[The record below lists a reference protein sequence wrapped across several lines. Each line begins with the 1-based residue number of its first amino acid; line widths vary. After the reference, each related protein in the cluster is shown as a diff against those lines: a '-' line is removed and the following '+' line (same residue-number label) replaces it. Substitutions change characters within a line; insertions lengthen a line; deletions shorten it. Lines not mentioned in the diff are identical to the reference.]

1 MSYRPIPTVK
11 IHWQSI
17 MPTHKEPVKIHELS
31 SLSYCK
37 YHAEYEKYDLLI
49 RAKRIT
55 NCVTPSEPL
64 IYKQEQRCEIKTAH
78 SVVTG
83 YG

>member
-1 MSYRPIPTVK
+1 MYYRPIPTVQ

-17 MPTHKEPVKIHELS
+17 MPTHKDSVKTHELS
-31 SLSYCK
+31 SLSYCE
-37 YHAEYEKYDLLI
+37 YYCEYENYDLLI
-49 RAKRIT
+49 RAERTT

-64 IYKQEQRCEIKTAH
+64 IYEQQQQCEIKTAH

-83 YG
+83 CG